1 MAMTESVHT
10 VRWIRQLQGQE
21 WDLHLYPSR
30 EAGEAHVELEGVTV
44 HQGIV
49 GSRKGM
55 HPKLKVKG
63 IRTLSRLNERLA
75 RGVIRKVAP
84 DYHRDGLVRTIRA
97 LKPDVVH
104 SMEIQAAGYL
114 TLDAREKLA
123 GRFPPWI
130 VTNWGSDIYLFGRLP
145 EHRDRVRAVLGAC
158 DFYSCECERDV
169 QLAREFGFAGSV
181 LPVVPNSGGYDLERA
196 VALRSPGKTSTRRLV
211 LLKGY
216 QNWAGRA
223 LVALRA
229 IELAADALRGYRIAI
244 YGASTRDVRIA
255 AELLRQS
262 TSLDIELV
270 PPLPYQDMLRLFG
283 QARVAVGLSISDA
296 ISTLVLESM
305 VMGAF
310 PIQSCTSCA
319 SEWVT
324 DGKTGMLVPPND
336 PEPVAA
342 AIRRAVTNDP
352 LVNSAAEENLR
363 VARARLDAGRI
374 REIAIQMYETASALL
389 IRA

>member
-1 MAMTESVHT
+1 
-10 VRWIRQLQGQE
+10 
-21 WDLHLYPSR
+21 
-30 EAGEAHVELEGVTV
+30 
-44 HQGIV
+44 
-49 GSRKGM
+49 
-55 HPKLKVKG
+55 
-63 IRTLSRLNERLA
+63 
-75 RGVIRKVAP
+75 
-84 DYHRDGLVRTIRA
+84 
-97 LKPDVVH
+97 
-104 SMEIQAAGYL
+104 
-114 TLDAREKLA
+114 
-123 GRFPPWI
+123 
-130 VTNWGSDIYLFGRLP
+130 
-145 EHRDRVRAVLGAC
+145 VRAVLGAC

-196 VALRSPGKTSTRRLV
+196 VELRSPGKTSTRRLV

-324 DGKTGMLVPPND
+324 DGKTGMLVSPND